1 MLDSLREQLYPCLL
15 VTKMEIFKVVHQ
27 TLINTEIFCLGFI
40 GNESSRSS
48 EEIIEFFADCKKTTF
63 YNNVKENSL
72 ILMLSLFGSMQG
84 ILYGRTIH
92 LQRGV
97 CLMKNRLRQ

>member
-1 MLDSLREQLYPCLL
+1 MSFGDKDGNLQGNPEDLAN
-15 VTKMEIFKVVHQ
+15 
-27 TLINTEIFCLGFI
+27 TLIFCLGFI
-40 GNESSRSS
+40 SHKSSGSS
-48 EEIIEFFADCKKTTF
+48 EEIIEFFADSKKIPF

-72 ILMLSLFGSMQG
+72 ILMLNLFGSMQG